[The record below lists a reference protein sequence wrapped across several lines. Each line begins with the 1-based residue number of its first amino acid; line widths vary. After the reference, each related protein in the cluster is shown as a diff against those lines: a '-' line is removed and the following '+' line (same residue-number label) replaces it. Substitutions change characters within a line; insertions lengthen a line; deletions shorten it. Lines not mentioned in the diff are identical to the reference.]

1 MIQFKLLYPTNLGAA
16 LKIVQQNRAWRIS
29 GYIHSVLCATRKYH
43 FFYLIQNPVK
53 ASIIASTVQCHTK
66 LIFKFTQQIHTQNVL
81 GLGYGLINNKTV
93 VLSKLVEHGI
103 YIFMHQNG

>member
-43 FFYLIQNPVK
+43 FFYLIQYPVK
-53 ASIIASTVQCHTK
+53 ASIIASTVQCYT
-66 LIFKFTQQIHTQNVL
+66 KFTQQIHTQNFF
-81 GLGYGLINNKTV
+81 GLGYGLIN
-93 VLSKLVEHGI
+93 
-103 YIFMHQNG
+103 